1 MADKI
6 IRLDSRRDTE
16 AIAWAKELR
25 ETDAWFHS
33 PRFRQITR
41 LHTSSEV
48 VSLRGSL
55 QADHTIAKQAA
66 VKLFDYLQR
75 LFREKKQ
82 ETTYGP
88 YSPTGAVRA
97 VMEGIKV
104 LYLGGWATSAKGSES
119 EDPGAD
125 LANYALDR
133 VPKEGGAWVR
143 ALLHQDEVQRSRRIR
158 MTSVQRKKT
167 HPIEFSPP
175 LIIPDGDT
183 GHGGEH
189 HIRNLVK
196 KFVENNI
203 GAIHIEDQRAGS
215 KVCGHQGQKV
225 LVSTSEMISRLNA
238 ARLQYDVLKIPG
250 VIVARTDSDD
260 ATAIDSVD
268 DDRDHPFVYG
278 ATNPDIVPFKNV
290 SLAVIRSFY
299 QKGFK
304 EINGHLLYK
313 ISDKAYADA
322 EKWLKQERLI
332 DRVSEGFQRIEKE
345 VAALKKLR
353 QQVRRTGKG
362 QRDVRE
368 QLAALEIN
376 VKKVIEE
383 TLDGVLA
390 NIRQEWAEK
399 ARLKTFADAVAEV
412 MDGGRKGRGK
422 LTMSIDRWK
431 KFASGVSYPE
441 ASARAS
447 SMGVDVFWDWD
458 LPRTPEGFYVISGG
472 RSMAIARGLATAP
485 FADLIWRETAKPD
498 LVDDKAWADAIHA
511 VFPEK
516 MLAYNLSPSWNWDVW
531 GFTDDQIRSFANE
544 LGKMGYVFNFI
555 TYGGHQTEA
564 LMNGRLARALKEEGV
579 LGFVRLI
586 QRALRLA
593 HDPAQ
598 FPQTFVGGDWADR
611 FRRAARGPSLTTS
624 SMGGKS
630 TETQHR
636 KAVEVPTS
644 VLEKWLSM
652 WAEHWN
658 KQGLYNG
665 GALSVELKERWA
677 GTEDMMLNLFDE
689 AHDKIAEII
698 FRVDKDREGRKFL
711 AVKDQNTIKKYRS
724 RRLMTLMHFFLLH
737 RYKTDLV
744 HYVGPTD
751 DNRLSVNRMIQNGV
765 FRASRTDDPNMIA
778 IEVDTARGQKIF
790 ANDESIRRFIARQ
803 FRPLERRTE
812 NRRAGVYIA

>member
-25 ETDAWFHS
+25 ETDIWFHS
-33 PRFRQITR
+33 SRFRHITR
-41 LHTSSEV
+41 LHTSAEV
-48 VSLRGSL
+48 VSLRGNL
-55 QADHTIAKQAA
+55 QADYTVAKQSAI
-66 VKLFDYLQR
+66 KLFEYLQR
-75 LFREKKQ
+75 LFRDKKQ

-158 MTSVQRKKT
+158 MSSLQRKKT
-167 HPIEFSPP
+167 RPIEFSPP

-189 HIRNLVK
+189 HTRNLVK
-196 KFVENNI
+196 TFVENNI
-203 GAIHIEDQRAGS
+203 GAIHIEDQRGGS

-225 LVSTSEMISRLNA
+225 LVSTSEMISRLNT
-238 ARLQYDVLKIPG
+238 ARLQYDIMKLPG
-250 VIVARTDSDD
+250 VIVARTDSND
-260 ATAIDSVD
+260 ATAIDSID
-268 DDRDHPFVYG
+268 DDRDHPFIYG

-290 SLAVIRSFY
+290 SLAVIRKFY
-299 QKGFK
+299 QKGLK

-313 ISDKAYADA
+313 ISEQAYADA
-322 EKWLKQERLI
+322 EKWLKQEGLAE
-332 DRVSEGFQRIEKE
+332 RVASAIERIEKE
-345 VAALKKLR
+345 VAALKNLR
-353 QQVRRTGKG
+353 QRVRRAGKG
-362 QRDVRE
+362 ERDFRE
-368 QLAALEIN
+368 QLAALEIG
-376 VKKVIEE
+376 VKKIIEE
-383 TLDGVLA
+383 TVDEVIA
-390 NIRQEWAEK
+390 HIRQEWAEK
-399 ARLKTFADAVAEV
+399 ARLKTFTEAVAESL
-412 MDGGRKGRGK
+412 DKGKGK
-422 LTMSIDRWK
+422 HAMSIDRWK
-431 KFASGVSYPE
+431 KYAAGVSYAE
-441 ASARAS
+441 ARARAK
-447 SMGVDVFWDWD
+447 SMGIEVFWDWD
-458 LPRTPEGFYVISGG
+458 LPRTPEGFYVITGG
-472 RSMAIARGLATAP
+472 RDMATARGLATAP
-485 FADLIWRETAKPD
+485 FADLLWRETAKPD
-498 LVDDKAWADAIHA
+498 LADDKAWADAIHA
-511 VFPEK
+511 VYPEK

-531 GFTDDQIRSFANE
+531 GFTDDQIRNFASE

-598 FPQTFVGGDWADR
+598 FPQSFVGGDWADR
-611 FRRAARGPSLTTS
+611 FRRAARGPSLTSS

-658 KQGLYNG
+658 KQGLYHG

-677 GTEDMMLNLFDE
+677 GSEDMMLNLFDE

-698 FRVDKDREGRKFL
+698 FRVDKDREGRKYL
-711 AVKDQNTIKKYRS
+711 AVKDQNTMKKYRS

-737 RYKTDLV
+737 RYKTELV
-744 HYVGPTD
+744 HYVTPTN
-751 DNRLSVNRMIQNGV
+751 DNRLSVQRMIQNGV
-765 FRASRTDDPNMIA
+765 FRASRTDDPNIIS
-778 IEVDTARGQKIF
+778 IEVDTGRGQKIF
-790 ANDESIRRFIARQ
+790 ANEESIRRFIARQ
-803 FRPLERRTE
+803 FKPVEPPSE
-812 NRRAGVYIA
+812 SRRAASRGA

>member
-1 MADKI
+1 
-6 IRLDSRRDTE
+6 
-16 AIAWAKELR
+16 
-25 ETDAWFHS
+25 
-33 PRFRQITR
+33 
-41 LHTSSEV
+41 
-48 VSLRGSL
+48 
-55 QADHTIAKQAA
+55 
-66 VKLFDYLQR
+66 
-75 LFREKKQ
+75 
-82 ETTYGP
+82 
-88 YSPTGAVRA
+88 
-97 VMEGIKV
+97 
-104 LYLGGWATSAKGSES
+104 
-119 EDPGAD
+119 
-125 LANYALDR
+125 
-133 VPKEGGAWVR
+133 
-143 ALLHQDEVQRSRRIR
+143 

-167 HPIEFSPP
+167 RPIEFSPP

-203 GAIHIEDQRAGS
+203 GAIHIEDQRSGS

-238 ARLQYDVLKIPG
+238 ARLQYDIMNIPG

-278 ATNPDIVPFKNV
+278 STNPDIVPFKNV

-322 EKWLKQERLI
+322 EKWLKQERLGE
-332 DRVSEGFQRIEKE
+332 RVSEGVQRIEKE
-345 VAALKKLR
+345 VAALKQLR
-353 QQVRRTGKG
+353 QQVRRSGRG

-376 VKKVIEE
+376 VKKLTEE
-383 TLDGVLA
+383 TVDGVLA

-399 ARLKTFADAVAEV
+399 ARLKTFADAVAEA
-412 MDGGRKGRGK
+412 MDAGRKGRGK
-422 LTMSIDRWK
+422 LAMSIDGWK
-431 KFASGVSYPE
+431 KFAGSVSYPE
-441 ASARAS
+441 ARARAN
-447 SMGVDVFWDWD
+447 SMGIDVFWDWS
-458 LPRTPEGFYVISGG
+458 LPRTPEGFYVITGG
-472 RSMAIARGLATAP
+472 RDMAIARGLATAP

-531 GFTDDQIRSFANE
+531 GFTDDQIRGFANE

-611 FRRAARGPSLTTS
+611 FRRAARGASLTTS

-652 WAEHWN
+652 WVEHWN
-658 KQGLYNG
+658 KQGLYKG

-677 GTEDMMLNLFDE
+677 GSEDMMLNLFDE

-711 AVKDQNTIKKYRS
+711 AVKDQNTVKKYRA

-744 HYVGPTD
+744 HYVTPTD
-751 DNRLSVNRMIQNGV
+751 DNRLSVERMIQNGV
-765 FRASRTDDPNMIA
+765 FRASRTDDPNIIA

-790 ANDESIRRFIARQ
+790 ANEESIRRFIARQ
-803 FRPLERRTE
+803 FQPLEQQTQ
-812 NRRAGVYIA
+812 NRRAATRSA